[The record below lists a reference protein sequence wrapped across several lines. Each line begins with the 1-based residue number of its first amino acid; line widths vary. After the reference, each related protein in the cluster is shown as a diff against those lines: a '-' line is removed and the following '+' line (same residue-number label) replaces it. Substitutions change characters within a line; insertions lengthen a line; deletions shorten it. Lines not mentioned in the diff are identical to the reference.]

1 MINYGKQFIDQ
12 SDIKAVIKVL
22 KSSYLTQGPEII
34 KFEKK
39 LKFFFGVKNCC
50 VVANGTAALHLTGL
64 ALGWKPGDVII
75 SSPIS
80 FLASANCVIYS
91 GATPD
96 FADINEETYTIDPN
110 KVEKKIK
117 FYLSKNKKVK
127 AIIATDFAGN
137 PCNWKALK
145 QISYKYDVKLVNDNC
160 HAIGAHYQNDKFY
173 AAKFAD
179 VVIHSYHPVKNIT
192 TGEGGAVL
200 SNNSEFCEKVRRLS
214 SHGMVRKFK
223 NNLLNQDPWLYEMR
237 ELGYNY
243 RITDIQ
249 CALGISQLTKLKK
262 FIKRRNELASIYNS
276 HFQEIDI
283 CQTPQIQKK
292 SQHAFHLYPLLIDF
306 KKSRESKKI
315 LFEKM
320 KNNNVNLQVHYIPI
334 HLQPYYRKNYGFKKG
349 DFPVAEKFYEKEIT
363 LPIHFSL
370 KEHQIYKIIKLIK
383 KLIL

>member
-1 MINYGKQFIDQ
+1 M
-12 SDIKAVIKVL
+12 
-22 KSSYLTQGPEII
+22 
-34 KFEKK
+34 
-39 LKFFFGVKNCC
+39 
-50 VVANGTAALHLTGL
+50 
-64 ALGWKPGDVII
+64 
-75 SSPIS
+75 
-80 FLASANCVIYS
+80 
-91 GATPD
+91 
-96 FADINEETYTIDPN
+96 
-110 KVEKKIK
+110 
-117 FYLSKNKKVK
+117 
-127 AIIATDFAGN
+127 
-137 PCNWKALK
+137 
-145 QISYKYDVKLVNDNC
+145 
-160 HAIGAHYQNDKFY
+160 
-173 AAKFAD
+173 
-179 VVIHSYHPVKNIT
+179 IHSYHPVKNIT

-223 NNLLNQDPWLYEMR
+223 NNLLNKDPWLYEMR

-262 FIKRRNELASIYNS
+262 FIKRRNEFARIYNN
-276 HFQEIDI
+276 HFKEIDI

-306 KKSRESKKI
+306 KKSRASKKI

-370 KEHQIYKIIKLIK
+370 KEHQISKIIKLIK